1 MTEHAKIKADFAS
14 YEQELARGGNAAG
27 VAQEMAKH
35 ARVAA
40 SEPDKLPV
48 NLAVWGGVHDVV
60 TRHRGALRG
69 KLDAAAVL
77 RSIDAS
83 TRAALANVRADL
95 EATRVPPRPRD
106 STRRIRTRAR
116 SPRSAVDLT
125 AAKRSARV
133 LSFLATRYAGLTAL
147 LVTEGAAPAFAAL
160 LVGAHQVLEAARPS
174 EARDGARETLLGT
187 LDAAALRV
195 AIALGGPFL
204 RGVATTRPRGA
215 ATHADAVAAGRGAAL
230 LRLALA
236 HGSELVELYPADAP
250 SPLANDVLQTA
261 VAACLATD
269 APDFAL
275 FARSA
280 ASGLLFP
287 PRRASMGT
295 RRPIA
300 SSAGRRQRGAPA
312 PRGEAAPHGRRRRAA
327 ALRERGRP
335 ARARARVARLD
346 RVPRGL
352 RPAAAG
358 ACASPFALLI
368 SLRRS
373 SSSSSSRPRATR
385 TSSTARSSTST
396 RRAREC

>member
-95 EATRVPPRPRD
+95 EAT
-106 STRRIRTRAR
+106 
-116 SPRSAVDLT
+116 SAVDLT

-275 FARSA
+275 FVDGNVALLRLA
-280 ASGLLFP
+280 AK
-287 PRRASMGT
+287 RRLTDAV
-295 RRPIA
+295 
-300 SSAGRRQRGAPA
+300 
-312 PRGEAAPHGRRRRAA
+312 A
-327 ALRERGRP
+327 ALLLCANADDPRELELASLVWTAFLAGCDRP
-335 ARARARVARLD
+335 LRVKL
-346 RVPRGL
+346 L
-352 RPAAAG
+352 ELLAAAG
-358 ACASPFALLI
+358 HAHVLDRALVHVD
-368 SLRRS
+368 
-373 SSSSSSRPRATR
+373 PAG
-385 TSSTARSSTST
+385 A
-396 RRAREC
+396 

>member
-95 EATRVPPRPRD
+95 EATRVGPRPRD
-106 STRRIRTRAR
+106 SRDAFARAP

-147 LVTEGAAPAFAAL
+147 LVDEGAAPAFAAL

-204 RGVATTRPRGA
+204 RGVAATRPRGA

-275 FARSA
+275 FARPA

-335 ARARARVARLD
+335 ARARTRVAPLD

-396 RRAREC
+396 RPAREC

>member
-27 VAQEMAKH
+27 VAQEMAKY

-147 LVTEGAAPAFAAL
+147 LVSEGAAPAFAAL

-215 ATHADAVAAGRGAAL
+215 APHADAVAAGRGAAL

-275 FARSA
+275 FARPA
-280 ASGLLFP
+280 ASGLF
-287 PRRASMGT
+287 
-295 RRPIA
+295 
-300 SSAGRRQRGAPA
+300 
-312 PRGEAAPHGRRRRAA
+312 RRRR
-327 ALRERGRP
+327 
-335 ARARARVARLD
+335 
-346 RVPRGL
+346 
-352 RPAAAG
+352 
-358 ACASPFALLI
+358 
-368 SLRRS
+368 LRRS
-373 SSSSSSRPRATR
+373 SSPTLARRNSPADRVFRRSTATWRSCASRRSGASRTPSPRCCSARTRTTRASSNSRRSSGPRSSRAATGR
-385 TSSTARSSTST
+385 CGCVRVSFRPVDLSA
-396 RRAREC
+396 

>member
-1 MTEHAKIKADFAS
+1 MTDHAKIKADFAS

-95 EATRVPPRPRD
+95 EATRVGPRPRD
-106 STRRIRTRAR
+106 ERDAFAPAR

-147 LVTEGAAPAFAAL
+147 LVSEGAAPAFAAL

-275 FARSA
+275 FARPA
-280 ASGLLFP
+280 ASGLF
-287 PRRASMGT
+287 
-295 RRPIA
+295 
-300 SSAGRRQRGAPA
+300 
-312 PRGEAAPHGRRRRAA
+312 RRRR
-327 ALRERGRP
+327 LRLSSSP
-335 ARARARVARLD
+335 TLARRNSPTD
-346 RVPRGL
+346 RVVR
-352 RPAAAG
+352 RSTATWRS
-358 ACASPFALLI
+358 CASRRSGASRTPSPRCCSARTRTI
-368 SLRRS
+368 RASSNSRRS
-373 SSSSSSRPRATR
+373 SGRRSSRAATGRCGCVRVCFRAVDL
-385 TSSTARSSTST
+385 SA
-396 RRAREC
+396 